1 MAAMEEE
8 YQDGVIRSLSPEYW
22 KMEVEVDPAPE
33 VPAAA
38 EGAACSAG
46 AADFAAD
53 DPLKGHLDED
63 EDDDDE
69 DGHILTQKVH
79 VSQGSDTKHDMDQD
93 EAEPDQLQPAA
104 QRLADAGG
112 RKRGRP
118 RRRRKQFSFTDGQV
132 EVLETVFQDTQYPD
146 GLRRMEL
153 ASVLSVPE
161 SRVKVWF
168 NNRRAKYRK
177 AARDALL
184 GSSPPD
190 SQDHAVTEE
199 E

>member
-8 YQDGVIRSLSPEYW
+8 YQDGVTRSLSPEYL

-53 DPLKGHLDED
+53 DPLKGQL
-63 EDDDDE
+63 DDDDE

-79 VSQGSDTKHDMDQD
+79 MSQGSDTKHDTDQG
-93 EAEPDQLQPAA
+93 EAEPEQLQLAA
-104 QRLADAGG
+104 QRPADAGG

-118 RRRRKQFSFTDGQV
+118 RRRRRQFSFTDGQV
-132 EVLETVFQDTQYPD
+132 QELETVFQDTQYPD

-153 ASVLSVPE
+153 ASILRVPE

-177 AARDALL
+177 AVREALL